1 MTKQL
6 LLAGFALAT
15 LALNACSSEPS
26 DWRPGEKVSL
36 DMIPPG
42 TRPDQYFDK
51 KGDAAEVEAN
61 AAAIPRPINSE
72 THLEPRPMPPAG
84 ETVSKNAEGIK
95 EKHADESGDKTEKR
109 AAKAAEAAK
118 AQD

>member
-6 LLAGFALAT
+6 LLAGLVLAALT
-15 LALNACSSEPS
+15 LNACSSEPS

-51 KGDAAEVEAN
+51 AGDAAEVESN

-72 THLEPRPMPPAG
+72 THLEPRPMPAAG
-84 ETVSKNAEGIK
+84 STISKNAEGIE
-95 EKHADESGDKTEKR
+95 EKHAEKSDDKTKQR
-109 AAKAAEAAK
+109 AAKATEAAHQNK
-118 AQD
+118 